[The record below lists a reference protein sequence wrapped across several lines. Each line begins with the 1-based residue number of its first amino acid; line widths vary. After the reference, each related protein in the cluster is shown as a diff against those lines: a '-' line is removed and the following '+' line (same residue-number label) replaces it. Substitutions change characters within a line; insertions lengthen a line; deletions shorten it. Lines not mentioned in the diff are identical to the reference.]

1 MKRLYYGLG
10 KRKFAEWILLAVFV
24 LFFYGPLFNMLTLSF
39 AGKYEYP
46 DVIPQTYG
54 LKWWDY
60 ILSKGQM
67 LESITTSLLLA
78 VVVTVISL
86 LICLPAAYA
95 IARYQFK
102 GRSFVRLS
110 FLLTNAFPKMGIYT
124 AMAVIFYKLNLIG
137 TFTGVVLVHVVNTMM
152 FMVWI
157 PSGAFRTVH
166 IQQEESARDAGA
178 SALQVFFKI
187 TMPMAWPGIVVASL
201 YTFLGSMEEAQGS
214 LLIGLPNIHTMPSEL
229 YGIIMSF
236 PDTAGAVFAVILLIP
251 SVLLLIVFRKYLSAE
266 ALSKMDLK
274 CEVCHE

>member
-166 IQQEESARDAGA
+166 IQQEESARCGSICTSGVFQDHNANGMAGNCCCILVYISWINGRSTRFTFDRAAEYTYDA
-178 SALQVFFKI
+178 
-187 TMPMAWPGIVVASL
+187 
-201 YTFLGSMEEAQGS
+201 E
-214 LLIGLPNIHTMPSEL
+214 
-229 YGIIMSF
+229 
-236 PDTAGAVFAVILLIP
+236 
-251 SVLLLIVFRKYLSAE
+251 
-266 ALSKMDLK
+266 
-274 CEVCHE
+274 

>member
-124 AMAVIFYKLNLIG
+124 AMAVIFYKLNLMG
-137 TFTGVVLVHVVNTMM
+137 TFAGVVLVHVVNTMM

-166 IQQEESARDAGA
+166 IQQEESARDVGA

-266 ALSKMDLK
+266 ALSSGFKM
-274 CEVCHE
+274 

>member
-10 KRKFAEWILLAVFV
+10 KRKFIEWIFMAIFV
-24 LFFYGPLFNMLTLSF
+24 LFFYGPLMHMIVLSF

-46 DVIPQTYG
+46 DIIPKTYG

-60 ILSKGQM
+60 ILSKSQM
-67 LESITTSLLLA
+67 IDSIGTSLILA
-78 VVVTVISL
+78 IVVTVISL
-86 LICLPAAYA
+86 LICIPAAYA
-95 IARYQFK
+95 IARYDFK
-102 GRSFVRLS
+102 GRNVVRLS

-124 AMAVIFYKLNLIG
+124 AMAVIFYKLNLVG

-157 PSGAFRTVH
+157 PIGAFRTIH
-166 IQQEESARDAGA
+166 IQQEESARDVGA
-178 SALQVFFKI
+178 SSARVFFKI
-187 TMPMAWPGIVVASL
+187 TMPMAWPGIMVASL

-214 LLIGLPNIHTMPSEL
+214 LLIGLPNVHTMPSEL

-251 SVLLLIVFRKYLSAE
+251 STILLIVFRKYLSAE
-266 ALSKMDLK
+266 ALSNGLKM
-274 CEVCHE
+274 

>member
-10 KRKFAEWILLAVFV
+10 KRKFLEWILLAVFL
-24 LFFYGPLFNMLTLSF
+24 LFFYGPLLHMLTLSF
-39 AGKYEYP
+39 AGDYEYP
-46 DVIPQTYG
+46 DVIPRSYG

-60 ILSKGQM
+60 ILSRGQM
-67 LESITTSLLLA
+67 VSSIGTSLVLA
-78 VVVTVISL
+78 VVVTAVSL

-102 GRSFVRLS
+102 GRSLVRLS

-124 AMAVIFYKLNLIG
+124 AMAVIFYKINLMG
-137 TFTGVVLVHVVNTMM
+137 TFAGVVLVHIVNTMM

-166 IQQEESARDAGA
+166 IQQEESARDVGA
-178 SALQVFFKI
+178 SSLRVFFKI

-214 LLIGLPNIHTMPSEL
+214 LLIGLPNVHTMPSEL

-251 SVLLLIVFRKYLSAE
+251 SIILLIVFRKYLSAE
-266 ALSKMDLK
+266 ALSNGLKM
-274 CEVCHE
+274 